1 NLNKKIAHL
10 INEQIVGL
18 KTLKTMAVEKNVY
31 NIASLHFAD
40 LKSYKISRFLLNS
53 VVTIM
58 MQPFSL
64 LFISGLFIF
73 TLKTSYFSFS
83 AMIALVYLIQRIFVY
98 IQQLQTTWQGINE
111 TFPHLEYVNN
121 YLMES
126 KKNQEKKMGNDTFSF
141 KKDIVFNNVSFSY
154 AYSDK
159 KILNSLNFT
168 LRCGEMLG
176 IVGPSG
182 AGKTTFVDVL
192 LRLHEPQEGT
202 IFIDG
207 LPLSGISL
215 HSWRKNIGYVSQDY
229 FLINDSFLNNIKYY
243 DESISREDAIE
254 AAKMANIYDFIESS
268 ANGFDTLIGDRGL
281 MLSNGQRQR
290 IVIARI
296 LARKPKLL
304 VFDEATS
311 SLDKESEK
319 KIQQVI
325 ENIRGKITIII
336 IAHRLS
342 TIHHCNTLLVLNDG
356 GVVESGSPDI
366 LLSDTSSYFY
376 KVSNL
381 GL

>member
-1 NLNKKIAHL
+1 
-10 INEQIVGL
+10 
-18 KTLKTMAVEKNVY
+18 
-31 NIASLHFAD
+31 
-40 LKSYKISRFLLNS
+40 
-53 VVTIM
+53 
-58 MQPFSL
+58 
-64 LFISGLFIF
+64 
-73 TLKTSYFSFS
+73 
-83 AMIALVYLIQRIFVY
+83 
-98 IQQLQTTWQGINE
+98 
-111 TFPHLEYVNN
+111 
-121 YLMES
+121 
-126 KKNQEKKMGNDTFSF
+126 MGNDTFSF